1 MSTRTRTSR
10 GYGETSYGRRGG
22 YGEYYIDGSTAKR
35 IDVRKA
41 IQELPDERSER
52 QVQRKPRKARGM
64 NLSYV
69 AFMAVALC
77 TAAMVLIGYIRIQ
90 AENTAMLE
98 SIARK
103 ESQLNSMRL
112 ANDEEYSRIVSSVDL
127 EYVKDVAINQLGMKY
142 AEEGQIVEVQVQ
154 GDDYVRQYQEMP

>member
-10 GYGETSYGRRGG
+10 ATDQRMYGRHGG
-22 YGEYYIDGSTAKR
+22 YGEYYIDGSTARR

-41 IQELPDERSER
+41 IQELPEERVGQEVHR
-52 QVQRKPRKARGM
+52 RPQKTVGM

-69 AFMAVALC
+69 AFMVVAFC

-98 SIARK
+98 NIARK
-103 ESQLNSMRL
+103 ESRLNSLRL